1 MKICFTE
8 KEVEAIV
15 REHVERV
22 FGVTRPMVVRL
33 SNYSS
38 DYCVVSEPPKE
49 ATNSWKEVTN
59 E

>member
-22 FGVTRPMVVRL
+22 FGVTQQMVVRL

-38 DYCVVSEPPKE
+38 DYCVISEPPKVQ
-49 ATNSWKEVTN
+49 EVTN
-59 E
+59 D